1 LLNEAAAVLL
11 DRPFQL
17 RLETFL
23 GGVDVC
29 EAVHDGLGRD
39 GEKAEEEDEQNVI
52 PSKILDCTLTSPMS
66 TATEPAFLD
75 MPIRAA
81 LGLLLGREKK
91 VSEQAGEKGKD
102 HLRELA
108 VHLALLRT
116 LLEDTNV

>member
-23 GGVDVC
+23 SGMNVC
-29 EAVHDGLGRD
+29 QAAEDGLRRD
-39 GEKAEEEDEQNVI
+39 GKKEEEEDEQNVI
-52 PSKILDCTLTSPMS
+52 PSKILDCTLTSPIS

-75 MPIRAA
+75 MPMRAA
-81 LGLLLGREKK
+81 LGLLLRREKE
-91 VSEQAGEKGKD
+91 VSEQAGEKGKE

-108 VHLALLRT
+108 VHLALLRP